1 MPSAIP
7 APTDRRAR
15 FLPDFCSAPAIA
27 EILVIA
33 ELVAM
38 VLTLSRGLNPG
49 ADVLRDFIAISLFML
64 WLAFAAAAVLCA
76 AGRRL
81 AHLSAAR
88 AYLACYGLLLATTA
102 IISGIGAWADRE
114 LQFGMLAADPAG
126 VDMLMFVARNLI
138 ISAIVSAVALRYFH
152 VQYQWRRQVRR
163 EAGARIEALQ
173 ARIRP
178 HFLFNSLNTI
188 AALIP
193 VAPNAA
199 EQAVED
205 LSDLFRASLDDA
217 AVLVPLDEEI
227 ALARLYQRLE
237 EKRLGERLDVDWQI
251 ALPEIPVRLPRLTLQ
266 PLLENAIHHGIERLR
281 EGGTVRISGE
291 TTNDG
296 YRLTVTNPVAD
307 GTTESRGFHIA
318 LENTRERLALAL
330 GKRALLA
337 TRRNAGY
344 FEAEVILPQDA
355 DHARTDR

>member
-1 MPSAIP
+1 MPNPSPP
-7 APTDRRAR
+7 AERRAH

-38 VLTLSRGLNPG
+38 VLTMARGVGPG
-49 ADVLRDFIAISLFML
+49 VNVLQDFIGISLFML
-64 WLAFAAAAVLCA
+64 WLAFASAAVLCI

-81 AHLSAAR
+81 EHLPAIR
-88 AYLACYGLLLATTA
+88 AYLVCYVLLLLTTA
-102 IISGIGAWADRE
+102 VISAAGAWIDRE
-114 LQFGMLAADPAG
+114 AGLGMIRQDAWLA
-126 VDMLMFVARNLI
+126 FVSVNLS

-178 HFLFNSLNTI
+178 HFLFNSMNTI

-193 VAPNAA
+193 AAPEAA

-205 LSDLFRASLDDA
+205 LSDLFRASLDDTA
-217 AVLVPLDEEI
+217 LVALNEEV

-237 EKRLGERLDVDWQI
+237 EKRLGDRLQVDWQI
-251 ALPEIPVRLPRLTLQ
+251 APGNVRLPRLTLQ
-266 PLLENAIHHGIERLR
+266 PLLENAIHHGIEKLPQ
-281 EGGTVRISGE
+281 GGCVTVLGE
-291 TTNDG
+291 VRDG
-296 YRLTVTNPVAD
+296 RYRLLITNPVPA
-307 GTTESRGFHIA
+307 GATERHGFKIA

-330 GKRALLA
+330 GARATLA
-337 TRRNAGY
+337 TRREAGY
-344 FEAEVILPQDA
+344 FETEVLLPLEP